1 LLAVKEIAKLP
12 DCVGVPDKTPP
23 EKVTPVGR
31 VPASVIVGVG
41 EPVAVTVNVP
51 AVPTTK
57 VVLFALVMAGAWLT
71 VSVKL
76 CVALLPT
83 PLLAVKEIGK
93 LPDCVGVP
101 DNTPLEKLTPVGR
114 VPASV
119 IVGVGKPVAVTVKVL
134 EVPVAKVVL
143 LALVMAGA

>member
-1 LLAVKEIAKLP
+1 
-12 DCVGVPDKTPP
+12 
-23 EKVTPVGR
+23 
-31 VPASVIVGVG
+31 
-41 EPVAVTVNVP
+41 VNVP

-76 CVALLPT
+76 CVAWVPM
-83 PLLAVKEIGK
+83 PLFAWKVIGNV
-93 LPDCVGVP
+93 PDWVGVP
-101 DNTPLEKLTPVGR
+101 DKVLPEKLTPVGR
-114 VPASV
+114 VPTSV
-119 IVGVGKPVAVTVKVL
+119 IVGVGKPVAVTVKVF

>member
-1 LLAVKEIAKLP
+1 MLAVKEIAKLP

-23 EKVTPVGR
+23 ENVTPVGR

-76 CVALLPT
+76 CVAWVPM
-83 PLLAVKEIGK
+83 PLFAWKVIGNV
-93 LPDCVGVP
+93 PDWVGVP
-101 DNTPLEKLTPVGR
+101 DKVLPEKLTPVGR
-114 VPASV
+114 VPTSV
-119 IVGVGKPVAVTVKVL
+119 IVGVGKPVAVTVKVF